1 MPNSIAYATLF
12 QDGLDKV
19 LAQEAVTNWAELNAS
34 RVKYNGG
41 DTVNIGKLTMDDL
54 ADYDRATGYKTG
66 DVTLEWETHKFRYD
80 RGRKF
85 SIDAM
90 DVDESNFLVTA
101 SNVMGEFVRTISI
114 PEVDLIRIAGM
125 AGKAHVD
132 NKKDVSG
139 AGVDPLKAFKDG
151 IVAVRDAGYA
161 GQLVAHVTYDYLNE
175 LELKM
180 AGQLTSVTFT
190 VGGIDTTFKAIDGV
204 ALIPTTSDRMHSA
217 VKNTAGAIEKDGV
230 PLKFLIAGKDIPIA
244 VAKHNPVRTFT
255 PEQNQDADAY
265 VLNYRIYH
273 DIWVE
278 DNKTKAIYAGFNGA
292 VV

>member
-1 MPNSIAYATLF
+1 MANTIAYATLF
-12 QDGLDKV
+12 QDGLDRV
-19 LAQEAVTNWAELNAS
+19 LAQESVTNWAELNGN

-41 DTVNIGKLTMDDL
+41 NEVKIGKLDMSGL
-54 ADYDRATGYKTG
+54 ADYDRATGYEDG
-66 DVTLEWETHKFRYD
+66 DVNLTWETHKFRYD

-101 SNVMGEFVRTISI
+101 SDVMAEFVRTISV

-125 AGKAHVD
+125 AQKAGKSVD
-132 NKKDVSG
+132 VETTIDT
-139 AGVDPLKAFKDG
+139 DPLKAFKDG
-151 IVAVRDAGYA
+151 IVAVRDSGYA
-161 GQLVAHVTYDYLNE
+161 GQLVAHVTYDFLNK
-175 LELKM
+175 LELKF
-180 AGQLTSVTFT
+180 ANQLSEVTFS
-190 VGGIDTTFKAIDGV
+190 VAGIDTTFKAIDGV
-204 ALIPTTSDRMHSA
+204 ALIPTTSDRMHSDVEA
-217 VKNTAGAIEKDGV
+217 TLDNVEAAGV
-230 PLKFLIAGKDIPIA
+230 PLAFLITGKDVPIA

-278 DNKTKAIYAGFNGA
+278 DNKVDAVYAGTIGTE
-292 VV
+292 V

>member
-1 MPNSIAYATLF
+1 MANTIAYATLF
-12 QDGLDKV
+12 QNGLDKV
-19 LAQEAVTNWAELNAS
+19 LAQEATTNWAELNAS
-34 RVKYNGG
+34 RVKYEGG
-41 DTVNIGKLTMDDL
+41 NEVKIGKLELDGLDD
-54 ADYDRATGYKTG
+54 YNRASGYVAG
-66 DVTLEWETHKFRYD
+66 DVNLTWETHQFRYD

-101 SNVMGEFVRTISI
+101 TDVMGEFVRTISI

-125 AGKAHVD
+125 ADKAG
-132 NKKDVSG
+132 NKVDVSA
-139 AGVDPLKAFKDG
+139 AGNPLKAFKDG
-151 IVAVRDAGYA
+151 VVAVRDAGYA
-161 GQLVAHVTYDYLNE
+161 GQLVAHVTYEFLNE

-180 AGQLTSVTFT
+180 AGQLASVTFA
-190 VGGIDTTFKAIDGV
+190 VGGVDTTFKSIDGV

-217 VKNTAGAIEKDGV
+217 VKNTAGAIAADGV

-255 PEQNQDADAY
+255 PEQNQNADAY

-278 DNKTKAIYAGFNGA
+278 DNKVNAIYAGFNG
-292 VV
+292 VVA

>member
-1 MPNSIAYATLF
+1 MANSIAYATLF
-12 QDGLDKV
+12 QDGLDQV

-41 DTVNIGKLTMDDL
+41 NEVKIGKLELDGLDD
-54 ADYDRATGYKTG
+54 YNRATGYVDG
-66 DVTLEWETHKFRYD
+66 DVNLTWETHAFRYD

-101 SNVMGEFVRTISI
+101 TDVMGEFVRTISI

-125 AGKAHVD
+125 AEKAG
-132 NKKDVSG
+132 NKVDVS
-139 AGVDPLKAFKDG
+139 AAEDPLKAFKDG

-161 GQLVAHVTYDYLNE
+161 GQLVAHVTYEFLND

-180 AGQLTSVTFT
+180 AGQLTDVTFA
-190 VGGIDTTFKAIDGV
+190 VGGVDTTFKAIDGV

-217 VKNTAGAIEKDGV
+217 VKNTAGAIEADGV
-230 PLKFLIAGKDIPIA
+230 PLKFLITGKDIPIA
-244 VAKHNPVRTFT
+244 VAKHNPIRTFT

-278 DNKTKAIYAGFNGA
+278 DNKVNAIYAGFNG
-292 VV
+292 VVA

>member
-1 MPNSIAYATLF
+1 MANTIAYATLF

-34 RVKYNGG
+34 RVQYNGG
-41 DTVNIGKLTMDDL
+41 NEVKIGKLTMDKL
-54 ADYDRATGYKTG
+54 ADYSRATGYKEG

-85 SIDAM
+85 SIDEM

-101 SNVMGEFVRTISI
+101 SNVMGEFTRTISI

-125 AGKAHVD
+125 AEKAG
-132 NKKDVSG
+132 NKVDVS
-139 AGVDPLKAFKDG
+139 AAENPLKAFKDG

-175 LELKM
+175 LEMKM
-180 AGQLTSVTFT
+180 VGQLTSVTFA

-217 VKNTAGAIEKDGV
+217 VKNTAGAIEADGV
-230 PLKFLIAGKDIPIA
+230 PLKFLITGKDIPIA

-265 VLNYRIYH
+265 VMNYRIYH

-278 DNKTKAIYAGFNGA
+278 DNKVNAIYAGFNG
-292 VV
+292 VVV